1 MSNIEQHI
9 ENFKETCRRH
19 CDIIETCL
27 LDYEKYRIAELLANT
42 ANSINQIRLSAKKL
56 SVDNAAIIADAML
69 KVVSL
74 AKENRLDLLP
84 NDIDLILRANDFYY
98 SIIQFSAYEILEL
111 LNSEFAIISEIAA
124 ELQSIAAPQRIKKV
138 QSTVVKSETT
148 SDEQQSKGI
157 LLEKFKYAIVRS
169 VSTIEQ
175 VLEQSETQK
184 EAIDVVPIS
193 QALNTI
199 KGAAISAG
207 VSKAFDLA
215 DAMGDFIRFLAE
227 NNVPINPY
235 QMDLLLSCNRL
246 FKEIAATSA
255 IAIIDKIKDYSDYI
269 DTYSDFLRSFLTEQ
283 EHLQPTPSAKLASDE
298 IVPLISTVGASSDAA
313 SDGKLYYFGYKSSQ
327 LNDYSKYNRL
337 LDATINIISNI
348 VPISSSINNLKSLK
362 SLIRQIQLD
371 NNNILYN
378 ITNTEVL
385 TEIAMNN
392 AKKLEEI
399 ISQLDFHF
407 ATADE
412 FLQNIKN
419 RINTIYNGLYNFRS
433 VAFGDVVRGYNE
445 LANDLARYSSKKV
458 NLKITGRFVRVGS
471 ELYTLLEILL
481 PQLLRDIIIN
491 NIEPPNLRK
500 GKPEVAE
507 ISLSARTLSGKL
519 LIEIID
525 DGKGVDASAIS
536 ARLEGLINLIRNNS
550 GRIDISS
557 EPNFGTKLSISFN
570 MNYVLLKSLVFEV
583 AGNLYAVQLLNCEA
597 LIDEKTF
604 HKQHSNAKSI
614 DMRKILG
621 VEAEYIGKNKPVLL
635 VNDFNGN
642 IALIFDKFVG
652 EAELVPT
659 PANKLVSVTPFIA
672 ASSVY
677 NNKPVMIIDVQ
688 KLLNISVN

>member
-1 MSNIEQHI
+1 MSNIEQNI
-9 ENFKETCRRH
+9 EYLKETCRRH

-27 LDYEKYRIAELLANT
+27 LDYEKYRISELLANT

-56 SVDNAAIIADAML
+56 SVNNAVLIADVML
-69 KVVSL
+69 KVISL
-74 AKENRLDLLP
+74 AKEKRLDLFP
-84 NDIDLILRANDFYY
+84 NDIDVILRANDFYY

-111 LNSEFAIISEIAA
+111 LNSEFAIINEITAD
-124 ELQSIAAPQRIKKV
+124 LQSIAAPHRIKKV
-138 QSTVVKSETT
+138 QPTKTKPETAT
-148 SDEQQSKGI
+148 DELQSKGI
-157 LLEKFKYAIVRS
+157 LLEKFKYAIARS

-175 VLEQSETQK
+175 VLEQSENQK

-227 NNVPINPY
+227 HNVPINPY
-235 QMDLLLSCNRL
+235 QMDLLLNCNRL
-246 FKEIAATSA
+246 FKGIAATSA

-283 EHLQPTPSAKLASDE
+283 EQLKPTPSAKLASDE
-298 IVPLISTVGASSDAA
+298 IIPFLSSD
-313 SDGKLYYFGYKSSQ
+313 SDVFSDNKLYYFGYKSSQ

-337 LDATINIISNI
+337 LDATINIISNLA
-348 VPISSSINNLKSLK
+348 PIANSINNLKSLK

-378 ITNTEVL
+378 ITNTEAL
-385 TEIAMNN
+385 TEIATNN
-392 AKKLEEI
+392 AKKLDEI
-399 ISQLDFHF
+399 ISQLDSHST
-407 ATADE
+407 TADE
-412 FLQNIKN
+412 YLQNIKS

-433 VAFGDVVRGYNE
+433 VAFGDLVRGYNE
-445 LANDLARYSSKKV
+445 LANDLANYANKKV
-458 NLKITGRFVRVGS
+458 SLKISGRFVRIGS

-481 PQLLRDIIIN
+481 PQLLRDIIIH
-491 NIEPPNLRK
+491 NIEPPNLRNE
-500 GKPEVAE
+500 KPEIAE

-519 LIEIID
+519 IIEIID
-525 DGKGVDASAIS
+525 DGKGENASSIALRS
-536 ARLEGLINLIRNNS
+536 EGLFNLINNNN
-550 GRIDISS
+550 GRVDINS
-557 EPNFGTKLSISFN
+557 EPNSGTKLTISFN

-583 AGNLYAVQLLNCEA
+583 ASNLYAVPLLNCEA

-604 HKQHSNAKSI
+604 CKQFHDAKSI
-614 DMRKILG
+614 DMREVLNI
-621 VEAEYIGKNKPVLL
+621 EAEYISKNKPVLL
-635 VNDFNGN
+635 VNDFNIN

-652 EAELVPT
+652 EAELVPAPT
-659 PANKLVSVTPFIA
+659 NKLLSVTQFVA

-688 KLLNISVN
+688 KLLNMFMN